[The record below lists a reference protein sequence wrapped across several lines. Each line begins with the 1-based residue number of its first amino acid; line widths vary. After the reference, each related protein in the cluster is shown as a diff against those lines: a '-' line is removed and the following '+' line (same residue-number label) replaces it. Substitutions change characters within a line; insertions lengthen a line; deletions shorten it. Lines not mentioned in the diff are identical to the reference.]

1 MLSKQRNAAWNP
13 GDWGGEEGGGGAA
26 EAACFPS
33 SQPRGTP
40 PTPSPGCGAGEE
52 GGGCG
57 SRLFSISLLQ
67 TKAEKSTSSAASP
80 VCSTL
85 NPERVSAS
93 AQSRLP
99 SLPKCPKTRRALGT
113 CPAAVRRA
121 SRAGRSRPA
130 LARLQPRGRGCRLRG
145 LFTGTPLQARACSGS
160 RWKAHPGSGF
170 SKHTFVSTHDTG
182 ARAHTLQARAHSP
195 AGCRRRA
202 PAARRRMV
210 AGSALGAPLSSRPAS
225 TPGCGEPWRSGRTP
239 GSLPPWRRPNPILPG
254 QGCVGADG
262 RRAQLAGAGAPEKA
276 KKRVPCEPG
285 TLQTL
290 FFVLSRARSNVG
302 PKHGLNYHVR
312 DIPTLC
318 PAFCFSCKPCH

>member
-1 MLSKQRNAAWNP
+1 MTAPLLTRQRKCRDPINGTRKRDTHTPPRRHAPPPPPPEPARRGKSLWAEEALSKQRNAAWNP

-67 TKAEKSTSSAASP
+67 TKAEKSTSSAAP
-80 VCSTL
+80 LVCSTL
-85 NPERVSAS
+85 YPERVSAS

-130 LARLQPRGRGCRLRG
+130 LVRL
-145 LFTGTPLQARACSGS
+145 
-160 RWKAHPGSGF
+160 
-170 SKHTFVSTHDTG
+170 
-182 ARAHTLQARAHSP
+182 SP
-195 AGCRRRA
+195 AGGDAGSTASLPGPRSRPGRA
-202 PAARRRMV
+202 PARGGRHTRVVDLAN
-210 AGSALGAPLSSRPAS
+210 
-225 TPGCGEPWRSGRTP
+225 TPFLCQVCLQIPQSWR
-239 GSLPPWRRPNPILPG
+239 L
-254 QGCVGADG
+254 
-262 RRAQLAGAGAPEKA
+262 PEKSEHSFRSSGILRSIPSYPQICSLERWSSHA
-276 KKRVPCEPG
+276 RILMEESKEGREGGRNGGKKRKEDTSVNR
-285 TLQTL
+285 
-290 FFVLSRARSNVG
+290 SR
-302 PKHGLNYHVR
+302 
-312 DIPTLC
+312 
-318 PAFCFSCKPCH
+318 KPEKLTTHTDSS